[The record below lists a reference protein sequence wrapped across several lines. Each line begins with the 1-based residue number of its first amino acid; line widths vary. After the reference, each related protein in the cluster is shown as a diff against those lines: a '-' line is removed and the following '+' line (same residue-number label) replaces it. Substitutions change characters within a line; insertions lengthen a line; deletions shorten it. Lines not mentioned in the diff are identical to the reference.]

1 LHEVKP
7 VTKAKDRGVFRHG
20 LVEVPLQ
27 PVAVALD
34 GIEVDVGQQ
43 KELGRPV

>member
-1 LHEVKP
+1 LHQVKP
-7 VTKAKDRGVFRHG
+7 VPKTKDRGVSCHG